1 MNIKKTLLGAT
12 AVTILAGT
20 MPVIALAQPIN
31 QKLLPE
37 ERRFNQMEKQF
48 EGTAGGSLI
57 DAITGIVNALLAL
70 AALIAA
76 IFVVIGG
83 VRYITSQGDEDA
95 AAAAKNTVLYALIGV
110 IVIALSAVVVN
121 FIIANIPG
129 VTTIPAP

>member
-1 MNIKKTLLGAT
+1 MNIKKVLSAL
-12 AVTILAGT
+12 AVTALVMTVPAT
-20 MPVIALAQPIN
+20 ALAQGAQQDPLSGPADGFS
-31 QKLLPE
+31 QQDPF
-37 ERRFNQMEKQF
+37 R
-48 EGTAGGSLI
+48 GTANTQLI
-57 DAITGIVNALLAL
+57 PAITGIVNALLAL

-129 VTTIPAP
+129 V

>member
-1 MNIKKTLLGAT
+1 VNIKKTLLGAT

-95 AAAAKNTVLYALIGV
+95 AAAAKNTILYAAIGL
-110 IVIALSAVVVN
+110 IVIALSAVLVN
-121 FIIANIPG
+121 FIVANIPG
-129 VTTIPAP
+129 VA